1 MKLRCVHL
9 SDIHWRGLARH
20 DEYIETFKTMFDMV
34 RELNPNLIF
43 VGGDIV
49 HSKTQGISP
58 ELIDCL
64 TWWFNEMASIA
75 PTHVILGNHDGLIL
89 NKDRQDAITP
99 IVSAL
104 KNPRIHLYKQSGVYP
119 TGIPGFNWCVFSCF
133 DEEGWHT
140 VQPVQNEIN
149 IATFHGSVVGSK
161 TDVDWAVE
169 AEADLNFF
177 KDYDFTFLGDIH
189 RFQYIDAEKR
199 IAFPGSTIQ
208 QNYGEDT
215 GKGFIFWEID
225 DRNNYKSTFY
235 PVPHKQPF
243 ITIDWMGDVSSTV
256 KVAMKYPD
264 YTRYRI
270 RTTSVITN
278 GEMKQL
284 FGELKEIKK
293 ATEIVFKND
302 GDKEASKITIS
313 NSEYKSEDLRS
324 LSTHVALMKDFYSGS
339 KLTEE
344 EWTRLESLTQKYF
357 SAASHGD
364 CIRNIKWS
372 IKRLEFD
379 NMFSYGKGN
388 LINFDNLRGITG
400 IFGRNRAGKSSIP
413 GTIMYG
419 LYNSTDRGAMSNL
432 HVINM
437 RKGHC
442 ETKIDLGANGKYY
455 RLERQSVR
463 KSNKNGTEN
472 AVTNLNF
479 YELDEN
485 GNIVKDLNG
494 EQRRETEKFLRAVVG
509 TSDDFLLTSL
519 ASQGEMNNFIKHKA
533 SARKSILTK
542 FLDLEI
548 FEEMYSLA
556 KADSA
561 SFKTLLASVPDRDWD
576 VLIAEFELEKSN
588 HELSVK
594 RLESEIEVMRMKL
607 QKAQIDFATLDQKS
621 LVTAQDVAE
630 KEEDLSR
637 RQQELFDAIERKKVL
652 CDETASIEKKISSIA
667 ALKQQFPIADLRSQY
682 DARLDLERNIMQ
694 MRHLLN
700 SEMTAIEGHKKSLR
714 LLDEVPCGDSF
725 PTCKF
730 IKSSHESKTAIPDH
744 EKTASSLVEKLA
756 ALEKSLAS
764 LSKESLKE
772 KIDKYNQILEKERDL
787 QISLSAKQ
795 LDISRASSRETN
807 LQSLVKDLDHELTSM
822 RLRVSDTDEASRA
835 SMAKKLISDLTRD
848 INSLDSERLKHAQ
861 MIGTLDT
868 KLERTKS
875 EREKHIK
882 ILTDWRIYD
891 LFTTAVSKNGIPLKI
906 MSIQLPAINLEISKI
921 LQGVCGFTVELE
933 ADPDTNEMEIY
944 LNYGDSRR
952 IIECGSGMEKMMAS
966 LAIRV
971 ALINMTSLPK
981 SDILIIDEG
990 FGALDD
996 MNVESCT
1003 RLLNSLKKWFKSIL
1017 VISHVDA
1024 VKDSVDNVL
1033 DISQKDMNARVV
1045 YE

>member
-1 MKLRCVHL
+1 
-9 SDIHWRGLARH
+9 
-20 DEYIETFKTMFDMV
+20 MFDMV
-34 RELNPNLIF
+34 RKLDPNLIF
-43 VGGDIV
+43 IGGDIV

-64 TWWFNEMASIA
+64 TWWFNEMTTIA

-99 IVSAL
+99 IVNAL
-104 KNPRIHLYKQSGVYP
+104 KNPRLHLYKDSGVYP

-133 DEEGWHT
+133 DEEGWPS
-140 VQPVQNEIN
+140 VKPVPGDVN
-149 IATFHGSVVGSK
+149 IATFHGSVMGAK
-161 TDVDWAVE
+161 TDSDWTLESDANVDM
-169 AEADLNFF
+169 F

-189 RFQYIDAEKR
+189 RLQYIDEQKR

-208 QNYGEDT
+208 QNYGEDL
-215 GKGFIFWEID
+215 GKGFLFWEID
-225 DRNNYKSTFY
+225 DRDTYKSTFY
-235 PVPHKQPF
+235 PVPHRQPF
-243 ITIDWMGDVSSTV
+243 ITIDWAGDVSSTV
-256 KVAMKYPD
+256 REAMKYPD
-264 YTRYRI
+264 HTRYRI

-293 ATEIVFKND
+293 ASEIVFKND
-302 GDKEASKITIS
+302 SEQDVSKITIS
-313 NSEYKSEDLRS
+313 SSQYKSEDLRT
-324 LSTHVALMKDFYSGS
+324 LSTHTKLMRDFYSGAKMS
-339 KLTEE
+339 DED
-344 EWTRLESLTQKYF
+344 WTRLDALTQRYF
-357 SAASHGD
+357 TAASHGD

-388 LINFDNLRGITG
+388 LINFENLRGITG

-419 LYNSTDRGAMSNL
+419 LYNATDRGAMSNL

-442 ETKIDLGANGKYY
+442 ETKIDMGANGKYY

-485 GNIVKDLNG
+485 GLIIKDLNG

-519 ASQGEMNNFIKHKA
+519 ASQGEMNNLIKHKA

-576 VLIAEFELEKSN
+576 VLISELESEREG
-588 HELSVK
+588 HQSGVK
-594 RLESEIEVMRMKL
+594 RLEGEIEIMRMKL

-621 LVTAQDVAE
+621 LVTSRDVSD
-630 KEEDLSR
+630 KQEELSR
-637 RQQELFDAIERKKVL
+637 RSQELIEASEKKALLVSDIETIER
-652 CDETASIEKKISSIA
+652 KISSIA
-667 ALKQQFPIADLRSQY
+667 ALKQQFPISELRSQY
-682 DARLDLERNIMQ
+682 DARLDLERNMMQ
-694 MRHLLN
+694 MRHLL
-700 SEMTAIEGHKKSLR
+700 ETERTAIEGHKKSLR

-730 IKSSHESKTAIPDH
+730 IKSSHDSKSSLPVHEITA
-744 EKTASSLVEKLA
+744 ANLVEKIA
-756 ALEKSLAS
+756 AMEKSLES
-764 LSKESLKE
+764 LSKENLKE
-772 KIDKYNQILEKERDL
+772 KIEKYNQVLEKERDL
-787 QISLSAKQ
+787 QVGLSSKQ
-795 LDISRASSRETN
+795 LEMGKAVSRETN
-807 LQSLVKDLDHELTSM
+807 LQGLLKDLDHELASM
-822 RLRVSDTDEASRA
+822 RLRVSDTDEAERA
-835 SMAKKLISDLTRD
+835 SLAKRLVADLTRD
-848 INSLDSERLKHAQ
+848 INALDGERLNHAQ
-861 MIGTLDT
+861 MIGTLST
-868 KLERTKS
+868 KLERTRA
-875 EREKHIK
+875 EREKHMK

-906 MSIQLPAINLEISKI
+906 MSIQLPAINAEISKI
-921 LQGVCGFTVELE
+921 LHGVCGFTVELE

-971 ALINMTSLPK
+971 ALINTTSLPK
-981 SDILIIDEG
+981 SDLLIIDEG

-1024 VKDSVDNVL
+1024 VKDAVDNVL
-1033 DISQKDMNARVV
+1033 DITQKDMNARVFH
-1045 YE
+1045 E

>member
-1 MKLRCVHL
+1 
-9 SDIHWRGLARH
+9 
-20 DEYIETFKTMFDMV
+20 MFDMV
-34 RELNPNLIF
+34 RKLEPNLIF

-75 PTHVILGNHDGLIL
+75 PTHIILGNHDGLIL
-89 NKDRQDAITP
+89 NKDRQDAVTP

-104 KNPRIHLYKQSGVYP
+104 KNPRLHLYKQSGVYP
-119 TGIPGFNWCVFSCF
+119 LGIPGFNWCVFSCF
-133 DEEGWHT
+133 DEEGWPN
-140 VQPVQNEIN
+140 VRPVPGEIN

-169 AEADLNFF
+169 AEADLEFF

-189 RFQYIDAEKR
+189 KFQYIGPDKR

-208 QNYGEDT
+208 QNYGEDV
-215 GKGFIFWEID
+215 GKGFIFWEIE
-225 DRNNYKSTFY
+225 DRDNYRSTFY

-243 ITIDWMGDVSSTV
+243 ITIDWMGDVSATV

-302 GDKEASKITIS
+302 SEQDVSKITIS

-324 LSTHVALMKDFYSGS
+324 LSTHTKLMREFYANS

-344 EWTRLESLTQKYF
+344 EWARLDVLTQKYF
-357 SAASHGD
+357 TAASHGD

-388 LINFDNLRGITG
+388 LINFENLRGITG

-419 LYNSTDRGAMSNL
+419 LYNATDRGAMSNL

-442 ETKIDLGANGKYY
+442 ETKIDLSANGKYY

-479 YELDEN
+479 YELDES
-485 GNIVKDLNG
+485 GSIIKDLNG

-556 KADSA
+556 KADSS
-561 SFKTLLASVPDRDWD
+561 SFKTLLSAVPDRDWD
-576 VLIAEFELEKSN
+576 VLISELESERVEHESN
-588 HELSVK
+588 VK
-594 RLESEIEVMRMKL
+594 RLESEIEIMRMKL

-621 LVTAQDVAE
+621 LVTAQDILD
-630 KEEDLSR
+630 KESELLR
-637 RQQELFDAIERKKVL
+637 RQQEMSETIERRKSLVS
-652 CDETASIEKKISSIA
+652 EIESIEKKISSIA
-667 ALKQQFPIADLRSQY
+667 ALKQQFPISELRSQY

-694 MRHLLN
+694 MRHLLETER
-700 SEMTAIEGHKKSLR
+700 SVIENHKKSLR

-725 PTCKF
+725 PTCRF
-730 IKSSHESKTAIPDH
+730 IKTSHESKSSLPGH
-744 EKTASSLVEKLA
+744 EKTASDLVEKLSA
-756 ALEKSLAS
+756 MEKTLSS

-787 QISLSAKQ
+787 QVSLSSKQ
-795 LDISRASSRETN
+795 MEMSRVSSRETN
-807 LQSLVKDLDHELTSM
+807 LQSLVRDLDHELSSM
-822 RLRVSDTDEASRA
+822 RLRVSDTDEAERA
-835 SMAKKLISDLTRD
+835 SLAKRLISDLTRD
-848 INSLDSERLKHAQ
+848 INSMDGERLKNAQ
-861 MIGTLDT
+861 MIGTITT
-868 KLERTKS
+868 KLERTRS
-875 EREKHIK
+875 EREKHMK

-906 MSIQLPAINLEISKI
+906 MSIQLPAINTEISKI

-944 LNYGDSRR
+944 LNYGDSKR

-971 ALINMTSLPK
+971 ALINTTSLPK
-981 SDILIIDEG
+981 SDLLVIDEG

-1024 VKDSVDNVL
+1024 VKDAVDNVL
-1033 DISQKDMNARVV
+1033 DITQKDMNAKVV
-1045 YE
+1045 HE

>member
-9 SDIHWRGLARH
+9 SDVHWRGLTRH
-20 DEYIETFKTMFDMV
+20 EEYIETFRTMFGMV
-34 RELNPNLIF
+34 RDLKPNLIF
-43 VGGDIV
+43 IGGDIV

-64 TWWFNEMASIA
+64 TWWFNEMSQIA
-75 PTHVILGNHDGLIL
+75 PTHIILGNHDGLIL
-89 NKDRQDAITP
+89 NKDRQDAVSP

-104 KNPRIHLYKQSGVYP
+104 KNPRLHLYKQSGVYP

-133 DEEGWHT
+133 DEEGWAS
-140 VQPVQNEIN
+140 VKPVPGEVN
-149 IATFHGSVVGSK
+149 IATFHGSVKGSK
-161 TDVDWAVE
+161 TDSEWMLDSDASVE
-169 AEADLNFF
+169 MFDGF
-177 KDYDFTFLGDIH
+177 DFTFLGDIH
-189 RFQYIDAEKR
+189 KYQYIDEARR
-199 IAFPGSTIQ
+199 IAYPGSTIQ

-215 GKGFIFWEID
+215 GKGFIFWEIED
-225 DRNNYKSTFY
+225 SSTYKSTFY
-235 PVPHKQPF
+235 PVPHRQPF
-243 ITIDWMGDVSSTV
+243 ITIDWLGDVTSTV
-256 KVAMKYPD
+256 SAAMKHPD

-293 ATEIVFKND
+293 ASEIVFKND
-302 GDKEASKITIS
+302 SEQDVSKITIS
-313 NSEYKSEDLRS
+313 NSQYKPEDLRT
-324 LSTHVALMKDFYSGS
+324 LSTHMSLMRDFYTNT
-339 KLTEE
+339 KLSDE
-344 EWTRLESLTQKYF
+344 EWSRLEALTQKYF
-357 SAASHGD
+357 TAASHGD

-388 LINFDNLRGITG
+388 LINFENLKGITG

-419 LYNSTDRGAMSNL
+419 LYNATDRGAMSNL

-463 KSNKNGTEN
+463 KSNKNGTES

-479 YELDEN
+479 YELDES
-485 GNIVKDLNG
+485 GNVTKDLNG

-519 ASQGEMNNFIKHKA
+519 ASQGEMNNFVKHKA

-556 KADSA
+556 KSDSS
-561 SFKTLLASVPDRDWD
+561 SFKSLIASVPDRDWD
-576 VLIAEFELEKSN
+576 VLIKEMESERSQSEA
-588 HELSVK
+588 SVK
-594 RLESEIEVMRMKL
+594 RLEGEIEILRMKL
-607 QKAQIDFATLDQKS
+607 QKAQIDYATLNQKS

-630 KEEDLSR
+630 KEDELARR
-637 RQQELFDAIERKKVL
+637 RQELEDTSKNHAALQEEVSMMERKV
-652 CDETASIEKKISSIA
+652 SSIA

-682 DARLDLERNIMQ
+682 DSRLDLERNLMQ
-694 MRHLLN
+694 MKHLLATEKN
-700 SEMTAIEGHKKSLR
+700 TIDGHKKSLK

-730 IKSSHESKTAIPDH
+730 IKTSHQSKTSLLVH
-744 EKTASSLVEKLA
+744 EKTASELVDKIA
-756 ALEKSLAS
+756 AMKKSLDS
-764 LSKESLKE
+764 LDKESLKE
-772 KIDKYNQILEKERDL
+772 KIDKYNQVLEKERDL
-787 QISLSAKQ
+787 QVGLASKQ
-795 LDISRASSRETN
+795 LEVSRVSSRESN
-807 LQSLVKDLDHELTSM
+807 LQSLVKDLDHELASM
-822 RLRVSDTDEASRA
+822 RLRVSDTDEAERA
-835 SMAKKLISDLTRD
+835 SLAKRLVADLTRD
-848 INSLDSERLKHAQ
+848 INSLDGERLNHAQ
-861 MIGTLDT
+861 MIGTLSS
-868 KLERTKS
+868 KLERTRA

-906 MSIQLPAINLEISKI
+906 MSIQLPAINAEISKI
-921 LQGVCGFTVELE
+921 LQGVSGFTVELE

-971 ALINMTSLPK
+971 ALINTTSLPK
-981 SDILIIDEG
+981 SDLLIIDEG

-1024 VKDSVDNVL
+1024 VKDAVDNVL
-1033 DISQKDMNARVV
+1033 DITQKDMNARVV